1 MTRRSLH
8 VRTGDTVK
16 VLAGKDRGKEGKVLQ
31 VYPKRERA
39 LVEGV
44 NLVKKA
50 VRPTEDNPEGGVSEQ
65 ESPLHASN
73 LKVIS
78 AAEPKSQSK
87 EAS

>member
-1 MTRRSLH
+1 MTRRKLQ

-50 VRPTEDNPEGGVSEQ
+50 MRPTEDNPEGGVAER
-65 ESPLHASN
+65 EAPLHASN
-73 LKVIS
+73 LQVVA
-78 AAEPKSQSK
+78 AAETK

>member
-1 MTRRSLH
+1 MTRLRLH
-8 VRTGDTVK
+8 VRTGDTVQ
-16 VLAGKDRGKEGKVLQ
+16 VLTGKDRGKEGKVLQ

-50 VRPTEDNPEGGVSEQ
+50 MRPTEDNPEGGVVER
-65 ESPLHASN
+65 EAPLHSSN
-73 LKVIS
+73 LKVVA
-78 AAEPKSQSK
+78 AAESK

>member
-1 MTRRSLH
+1 MTRRKLH

-50 VRPTEDNPEGGVSEQ
+50 MRPTEDNPEGGVVER
-65 ESPLHASN
+65 EAPLHSSN
-73 LKVIS
+73 LKVVA
-78 AAEPKSQSK
+78 AAESK